1 MSSVPE
7 KNDVLSA
14 AVTVDD
20 DQNELVAAAAAD
32 DDDMKS
38 SVHKDADA
46 VSLSSSIGVLSN
58 GDGGDDEDGEEAQ
71 SKAVPVVEGSLNSF
85 ATLEAALPF
94 KRGLSGYYDGK
105 SKTFMNLAEVKSV
118 EEIEKEE
125 SPLNKRRRLT
135 VASKTLYKWGSSSSS
150 MPHLT
155 SSEGENSCS
164 VGGEQELKSSTS
176 STSFGSVNS
185 ATKPSIN

>member
-1 MSSVPE
+1 MLMLFLYLLQLKVG
-7 KNDVLSA
+7 
-14 AVTVDD
+14 
-20 DQNELVAAAAAD
+20 
-32 DDDMKS
+32 
-38 SVHKDADA
+38 H
-46 VSLSSSIGVLSN
+46 

-71 SKAVPVVEGSLNSF
+71 SKAVPVVEGSLS
-85 ATLEAALPF
+85 
-94 KRGLSGYYDGK
+94 
-105 SKTFMNLAEVKSV
+105 EVKSV